1 MKLKSKLSFVF
12 GAVVLAVV
20 LAVGTVAYNSSAE
33 MGITD
38 AKNTMQISAN
48 LAAKE
53 IEGKLN
59 DFMKMAQV
67 SGYDSVLST
76 SDSDSIVASHID
88 SLAATYAFTSGNILD
103 VRGVSRKDGTDFG
116 DRDYVQEALAGNVN
130 ISDLTLSKYTQNYGF
145 SVASPVY
152 GQNHRINGV
161 VYYRMDVDFMSNILN
176 QIVISDNSY
185 TYLVDG
191 DGMIIVHPDE
201 SLIGTYNISDSENG
215 LGTISNMILSRE
227 SGAGEYR
234 KESTEYLCG
243 YSPIAGTNGWTVVVA
258 APKED
263 FMGPTYDAMKTLFIV
278 DILALVVALILA
290 NIFSKSIGSAV
301 HHVSE
306 ELAFLSV
313 GDLEHQI
320 EPSKRK
326 DEIGQLQ
333 NSARELQQ
341 TFKEMIHETNQIL
354 GGMANYDLMQEEM
367 NSYPGDFNQLS
378 DSINH
383 IRQIMQKLIREVQ
396 LSASSVGIGSSEL
409 ASAADALAAGTVTQA
424 NSINQLVSSV
434 EDMTERIVRNSE
446 NEERVQERLQDLDTL
461 IIHGNGEMENLSD
474 VVSQVANMSSD
485 IQNIVSTIES
495 IAFQINILALN
506 ASVEA
511 ARAGDS
517 GRGFAVVAGEVGN
530 LATKT
535 SESSK
540 QTTEL
545 ITNCIQQI
553 KTAMACADSTSKC
566 LKDIVENSG
575 QISEAFKNISA
586 DTKVQAD
593 KSEHIKLEISN
604 ISDVVQTNTATA
616 EETAA
621 ATQELSEQA
630 KNLSSLIAKFRV

>member
-1 MKLKSKLSFVF
+1 MTLKTKLSFVF
-12 GAVVLAVV
+12 GAVVLAIVSV
-20 LAVGTVAYNSSAE
+20 VGTVAYNNSVE
-33 MGITD
+33 MGTSD
-38 AKNTMQISAN
+38 AKNAMQISAN
-48 LAAKE
+48 LASKE
-53 IEGKLN
+53 IEGKLD

-67 SGYDSVLST
+67 SGYDSILST
-76 SDSDSIVASHID
+76 SDSDSTVTSHID
-88 SLAATYAFTSGNILD
+88 SLAASYAFTSGNILD
-103 VRGVSRKDGTDFG
+103 AKGISRKDGTDFS
-116 DRDYVQEALAGNVN
+116 DRDYVQDALSGNIN
-130 ISDLTLSKYTQNYGF
+130 ISDLTLSKYTQKYGF

-152 GQNHRINGV
+152 GTNHKINGV

-176 QIVISDNSY
+176 QIVISDHSY

-191 DGMIIVHPDE
+191 DGMVIVHPDE
-201 SLIGTYNISDSENG
+201 SLIGNYNIADSENG
-215 LGTISNMILSRE
+215 LGTISNMILSQE
-227 SGAGEYR
+227 CGAGEYR
-234 KESTEYLCG
+234 KDSAEYLCG
-243 YSPIAGTNGWTVVVA
+243 YSPIAGTNGWTVVVT

-263 FMGPTYDAMKTLFIV
+263 FMGPAYNAMKTLLIV
-278 DILALVVALILA
+278 DILSLVVALILA
-290 NIFSKSIGSAV
+290 NAFSRNIGSAV
-301 HHVSE
+301 HRVSQ

-341 TFKEMIHETNQIL
+341 TFKQMIQETNQIL
-354 GGMANYDLMQEEM
+354 GGMANYDLIQETM

-383 IRQIMQKLIREVQ
+383 IRQIMQKLIREIQ

-424 NSINQLVSSV
+424 NSISQLVSSV

-446 NEERVQERLQDLDTL
+446 NEGRVQERLQDLDTL
-461 IIHGNGEMENLSD
+461 IIHGNSEMENLSD
-474 VVSQVANMSSD
+474 VVSQAANMSSD
-485 IQNIVSTIES
+485 IQNIIKTIES

-511 ARAGDS
+511 ARAGES
-517 GRGFAVVAGEVGN
+517 GRGFAVVANEVGN
-530 LATKT
+530 LAAKT
-535 SESSK
+535 TESSK
-540 QTTEL
+540 QTAEL

-553 KTAMACADSTSKC
+553 KTALACADSTSNC

-575 QISEAFKNISA
+575 QISEAFKSISA

-593 KSEHIKLEISN
+593 KSEHIKTEISN

-630 KNLSSLIAKFRV
+630 KNLSRLISKFKV